1 MAARSPGNREPNRD
15 RLHCVPSDRGAETR
29 DLISEIR
36 YAPPSFHAP
45 FLRMLRRGGR
55 IAPSAPIK
63 MPYSVSRSRLVGETG
78 AAPGTAASQHL
89 AAICGSHAL
98 TEPVLLGA
106 LTLLGLIGTN
116 HVGTPPVLFSAAS
129 FIRPPQRLRHGSGT
143 AVVKENNF
151 TPFWYMAQNVL
162 YPIIKGNVNTIF
174 ARLFSFSLQPA
185 FLHHIWCFCLKC
197 HLLDQY
203 IFIKVYRLKALPQG
217 PFFDIIIKLQTEE
230 NEEDTT
236 MNVPADIWAK
246 VLSLMENDMT
256 ATTINTWFD
265 DARAVALEENRFI
278 LHTPSNFKRDII
290 LSRYL
295 PAVQKALHELFSAD
309 FEITVLGEGELENYS
324 KTEDTSF
331 LPGTEEYTFERFVV
345 GSSNKFAHAAA
356 VSVAENP
363 AKSYNPLFIYGESGL
378 GKTHLL
384 YAIAH
389 RIHHDHPDYRV
400 LYIKGD
406 SFTNE
411 LIQAI
416 REGRNQEFREK
427 YRFADVFL
435 MDDVQFI
442 AGKESSQEEMFHTFN
457 SLYEAGRQIVF
468 TADRPPKEM
477 LRLDDRLKTRFEW
490 GLPVD
495 IQPPDYETRVA
506 IIKNKAIR
514 RGMNLPDP
522 VLQYIAENIT
532 SNVRQIEGT
541 VNKILAFQELMG
553 DSVDVDTVIRAMRDM
568 LKDKAD
574 FLPSSDV
581 IIEEVSQFY
590 GIEADAIRGQG
601 RTKDTA
607 LARQIAMYQIRR
619 ITTLSLKE
627 IGREFDNR
635 DHTTVMHSIE
645 RIEKLIKTNPEI
657 AEVIKDIN
665 ANINAR
671 YE

>member
-1 MAARSPGNREPNRD
+1 
-15 RLHCVPSDRGAETR
+15 
-29 DLISEIR
+29 
-36 YAPPSFHAP
+36 
-45 FLRMLRRGGR
+45 
-55 IAPSAPIK
+55 
-63 MPYSVSRSRLVGETG
+63 
-78 AAPGTAASQHL
+78 
-89 AAICGSHAL
+89 
-98 TEPVLLGA
+98 
-106 LTLLGLIGTN
+106 
-116 HVGTPPVLFSAAS
+116 
-129 FIRPPQRLRHGSGT
+129 
-143 AVVKENNF
+143 
-151 TPFWYMAQNVL
+151 
-162 YPIIKGNVNTIF
+162 
-174 ARLFSFSLQPA
+174 
-185 FLHHIWCFCLKC
+185 
-197 HLLDQY
+197 
-203 IFIKVYRLKALPQG
+203 
-217 PFFDIIIKLQTEE
+217 
-230 NEEDTT
+230 

-442 AGKESSQEEMFHTFN
+442 AGKESSQEEMFHTVN

-553 DSVDVDTVIRAMRDM
+553 ESVDVDTVIRAMRDM

-581 IIEEVSQFY
+581 IIEEVSKFY